1 MINYTDYQNFRVRF
15 LKAKKEGLARE
26 FCREFGISDEKLNN
40 INDVEAEKYIGLNY
54 LSWE

>member
-15 LKAKKEGLARE
+15 LKAKKENLARE
-26 FCREFGISDEKLNN
+26 FCREFGISDDKLINM
-40 INDVEAEKYIGLNY
+40 NDVDAEKYIGLNY

>member
-15 LKAKKEGLARE
+15 LKAKKENLSRE
-26 FCREFGISDEKLNN
+26 FCKEFGVNDEKLNN
-40 INDVEAEKYIGLNY
+40 MSDVEAEKYIGLNY